1 MTDFNHRWQALVMAA
16 RQAPVH
22 RGTLSDLHAARL
34 AAQGLAYAHQQREA
48 QEANVAWRGMA
59 LAASLFL
66 ACLIGSGGVVAIFY
80 PAINSTDFA
89 MQMSSVPSTAFIP
102 SPPRPPALASLA
114 NDWSP
119 TKVFHAVGEWF
130 DSRSSV
136 QENSP

>member
-1 MTDFNHRWQALVMAA
+1 MTDFNHRWQALVTAA

-22 RGTLSDLHAARL
+22 RGTLSDLYAARL
-34 AAQGLAYAHQQREA
+34 AAQGLAYARLQR
-48 QEANVAWRGMA
+48 EANVAWRGMA

-66 ACLIGSGGVVAIFY
+66 ACLIGSGAAVANFY

-89 MQMSSVPSTAFIP
+89 MQVSSVPSTAFIP

-130 DSRSSV
+130 DPRLSV